1 MHEGGWV
8 ETDTRGPVRFV
19 SFRFVSGSCCE
30 SVPRIDAFLP
40 GRPLCSERTEWV
52 DGAVKVSILSARVH
66 CVQENAL
73 FKYVGLDTDARQTM
87 PSGSLVVLLGTRL
100 LPGGR
105 HNGPASPTDDGVC
118 TQYIINTLFR
128 DVANGTGS

>member
-1 MHEGGWV
+1 M

-73 FKYVGLDTDARQTM
+73 FKYVGLDTDRFGQRM
-87 PSGSLVVLLGTRL
+87 PGTTRNH
-100 LPGGR
+100 GR
-105 HNGPASPTDDGVC
+105 KQGPAPHDSFPHTRKADDA
-118 TQYIINTLFR
+118 LR
-128 DVANGTGS
+128 